1 MTRKWACLAM
11 SFTLMALFACAPKP
25 ASVPTTPTPQP
36 PAPSP
41 ASPVTSNISTPM
53 SQDAAWSRVVEAAK
67 KEGSVTVYAVTII
80 GDTGQ
85 AVADAF
91 YKRYGIRVDIIAG
104 PGSVLSEKIRT
115 EQRMNQVIADVAA
128 ELSAA
133 FAVVLLQEGHLTPLV
148 KELPVLREDAWLVPP
163 AMDDGGNIIRGFPSF
178 HSPWINTDLVKPE
191 EMPKSWPD
199 LLDPRWKGKLLIMD
213 PRTVAA
219 PDRAI
224 YTLTKYKIVEPNF
237 FPRLVVQNLSI
248 PAGVGMGPPF
258 TALAKGEGA
267 VLIFGVDSQGGPVL
281 KAGGHIRPT
290 VLAGSVV
297 GTSGAIQLIK
307 NAPHPNAGKLFI
319 NFLLSQQGYELVTTI
334 AQLGSLRKDVADR
347 SVLASLKPFNVIA
360 NTIEEE
366 IQISKNNR
374 EGVAAKVLGVQ

>member
-25 ASVPTTPTPQP
+25 AAVPSAPASQP
-36 PAPSP
+36 AAPSATLSAAP
-41 ASPVTSNISTPM
+41 SQSPE
-53 SQDAAWSRVVEAAK
+53 DLAWSRVVEAAK

-133 FAVVLLQEGHLTPLV
+133 FAVVLLQEGHLIPLAR
-148 KELPVLREDAWLVPP
+148 ELPVLREDAWLVPP
-163 AMDDGGNIIRGFPSF
+163 NMDDGGNIIRGFPSF

-191 EMPKSWPD
+191 EVPKSWPD

-219 PDRAI
+219 PDRAV
-224 YTLTKYKIVEPNF
+224 YTLTKYKVVEPNF
-237 FPRLVVQNLSI
+237 FPKLVVQNLSI
-248 PAGVGMGPPF
+248 PPGVGMGPSF

-267 VLIFGVDSQGGPVL
+267 ILIFGVDSQGGPVL
-281 KAGGHIRPT
+281 KAGGHIKPT
-290 VLAGSVV
+290 VLTGGVV

-334 AQLGSLRKDVADR
+334 GQLGSLRKDVTDR
-347 SVLASLKPFNVIA
+347 SVLTSLKPFNVIA
-360 NTIEEE
+360 NTIEDE